1 MNKQVRLFTLLL
13 LLIPSLLMAQQK
25 DTLIKKLDSLSKKT
39 DSVGAKQKNDV
50 SPEAYN
56 ENTKITPHTYLVLV
70 WDDFK
75 QQVTSPF
82 RATSSDWLKIG
93 GFGLVTT
100 ACVLL
105 ADKTLHRVAV

>member
-1 MNKQVRLFTLLL
+1 MNKRGRLFILLL
-13 LLIPSLLMAQQK
+13 LVIPTFLIAQQK

-39 DSVGAKQKNDV
+39 DSVGAKQKNEIN
-50 SPEAYN
+50 PEAYN

-100 ACVLL
+100 ACVLF
-105 ADKTLHRVAV
+105 AD